1 MQVRAQRH
9 WYPSFCRPFLA
20 YINDGDPLLAT
31 ISFKA
36 RPATTSNPH
45 VVASFLRRPRWTHAI
60 PAVLNAAIFYLLLFS
75 QSQHLKYKSSNPCC
89 QMICQKC
96 ENTDFT
102 LCDWLIKRWRGR
114 YKNRRYK
121 IKRYSMVWIPTDPK
135 VHCESMNFVCV
146 RNRYFAATL
155 FSFHS
160 RDGDADQPG
169 GVVGGGPSHPPNHWC
184 STHISHCGGF
194 QPRLDLQMGSC
205 LKVLLMA
212 GWAWWGSNWE
222 GACCGHPA
230 SLTGLTISD
239 TGCLLILLRS
249 RSGARSWFI

>member
-1 MQVRAQRH
+1 MQVRAQRP
-9 WYPSFCRPFLA
+9 WYPSFCTPFLA

-45 VVASFLRRPRWTHAI
+45 VVASFLRRPRWTHAM

-169 GVVGGGPSHPPNHWC
+169 GVVVVVVGGALTSTKPLMLNSHFPLWRI
-184 STHISHCGGF
+184 STQIGFANGKLSKSVAHGWLSLVGVQLRRSMLWAPCQPDRSHNIRY
-194 QPRLDLQMGSC
+194 RLS
-205 LKVLLMA
+205 
-212 GWAWWGSNWE
+212 SN
-222 GACCGHPA
+222 PVT
-230 SLTGLTISD
+230 L
-239 TGCLLILLRS
+239 
-249 RSGARSWFI
+249 